1 MIKACCIPILFGF
14 FCAAAFSAGAGEDVR
29 HNVWHKIALDT
40 VHVVSFVSDPARPD
54 TLYAVTSRGLL
65 KSTDSGT
72 QWVPLGTNL
81 PESVLPSS
89 VAVNHLNSRE
99 LYVSYD
105 GAGIY
110 KSSDGGNTWQA
121 VNEGLPNLNVRCILI
136 SPKDPNLIYIGI
148 MGGVALS
155 TNGGRNWHMSSGFK
169 RAVNVNAVAVD
180 PKNPQ
185 YLFAATGGAGVFKSG
200 NGGVSWVDVNQGLSS
215 LSILALHID
224 PENPDIVLAGAYHPA
239 TPTDFY
245 VGEANGGV
253 FRTVDGGRTWQET
266 GLLTTTVFSFAAAPA
281 YPGTVYAGAWGG
293 AYRSVDKGA
302 TWVDINSGLD
312 NAFMHKLYVK
322 PVEPPIILA
331 GTTFG
336 LLSYTDADLPKLLSA
351 GDGVPPLVRY
361 GSVCVAAA
369 AVIGVCLLRRGR
381 RRKTRDAERPVW

>member
-1 MIKACCIPILFGF
+1 MFGF
-14 FCAAAFSAGAGEDVR
+14 LCSVAFPARAGE
-29 HNVWHKIALDT
+29 NVWNKIALDK
-40 VHVVSFVSDPARPD
+40 VHVVSFVSDPARPE

-65 KSTDSGT
+65 KSADGGT
-72 QWVPLGTNL
+72 EWAPLGATL
-81 PESVLPSS
+81 PHDVFPSA

-99 LYVSYD
+99 LYVGYD
-105 GAGIY
+105 GAGVY
-110 KSSDGGNTWQA
+110 KSSDGGDTWQA

-155 TNGGRNWHMSSGFK
+155 TNGGGRWHMSSGFK

-185 YLFAATGGAGVFKSG
+185 FLYAATGGAGVFKSG

-245 VGEANGGV
+245 VGVANGGV
-253 FRTVDGGRTWQET
+253 FRTVDGGRTWGET
-266 GLLTTTVFSFAAAPA
+266 GLLTTTVFSFAATPV
-281 YPGTVYAGAWGG
+281 YPDAVYVGAWGG
-293 AYRSVDKGA
+293 AYRSVDKGV
-302 TWVDINSGLD
+302 TWVDINNGLD
-312 NAFMHKLYVK
+312 NAFMHKLHVK
-322 PVEPPIILA
+322 PVEPPVILA

-336 LLSYTDADLPKLLSA
+336 LLSYTDAELPKLLPAS
-351 GDGVPPLVRY
+351 DGVPPLVQY
-361 GSVCVAAA
+361 GIICIAALLLIRA
-369 AVIGVCLLRRGR
+369 CLRRRSR
-381 RRKTRDAERPVW
+381 RRKTPDAARPVW